1 MRPLRGR
8 QQGDPKAAG
17 SRSRGVKGLSDFAA
31 EAHRRA
37 FLTFWEK
44 SAWLYD
50 WPVSYWVS
58 CTVYYVHTTTGRYLY
73 LYILRVH
80 LVCWSVP
87 DGLRE

>member
-50 WPVSYWVS
+50 WPVSYWAVS
-58 CTVYYVHTTTGRYLY
+58 YT
-73 LYILRVH
+73 H
-80 LVCWSVP
+80 LTLPTIYSV
-87 DGLRE
+87 